1 MMSGT
6 PVLTTK
12 LNGFTDEYLDTM
24 FFIAD
29 NSPQAI
35 ESAVRVILNLD
46 EIQLKEQA
54 QKAYDLVTV
63 KKNWY
68 VQTQRIYEFIRRN

>member
-1 MMSGT
+1 
-6 PVLTTK
+6 
-12 LNGFTDEYLDTM
+12 M